1 MEIPVRPKL
10 AADIADYL
18 AEKIIQMQIRPG
30 DRITEASI
38 REVFDVSGSPVREAL
53 MILERK
59 HQVELIPRRG
69 ARATEMP
76 PEFIISLDDVM
87 TEMGGLVIRRVC
99 KHHTGE
105 ELNWFMEMA
114 LKALDC
120 ARNKDVLGYFALWRK
135 RC

>member
-1 MEIPVRPKL
+1 
-10 AADIADYL
+10 
-18 AEKIIQMQIRPG
+18 MQVRPG

-87 TEMGGLVIRRVC
+87 TEMGGFVIRRVC